1 MFVALVCLMFLFTE
15 RTQVCALE
23 NKKNV
28 TDRSGHGRR
37 KGAVVHVG
45 RVVHVAHH
53 DVTWIA
59 RVWMAFTVQVLEFC
73 CQNDKIKEM
82 I

>member
-1 MFVALVCLMFLFTE
+1 MLVCFNVQQNTHYFE
-15 RTQVCALE
+15 
-23 NKKNV
+23 KIV

-37 KGAVVHVG
+37 EGPVVHVG

-59 RVWMAFTVQVLEFC
+59 RVWMAFTVQVLQFC
-73 CQNDKIKEM
+73 C
-82 I
+82 